1 MSDPWQAYD
10 KKGPPDRPVVPEV
23 PFYGLLMTAVVLTM
37 LGIKRLK
44 K

>member
-1 MSDPWQAYD
+1 MNDAWTTYD
-10 KKGPPDRPVVPEV
+10 KKGPPAVPEV
-23 PFYGLLMTAVVLTM
+23 PFYGLLMAAVVLTM

>member
-1 MSDPWQAYD
+1 MNDAWTIYD

-23 PFYGLLMTAVVLTM
+23 PFYGLLMAAVVLTI
-37 LGIKRLK
+37 LGVKKLK